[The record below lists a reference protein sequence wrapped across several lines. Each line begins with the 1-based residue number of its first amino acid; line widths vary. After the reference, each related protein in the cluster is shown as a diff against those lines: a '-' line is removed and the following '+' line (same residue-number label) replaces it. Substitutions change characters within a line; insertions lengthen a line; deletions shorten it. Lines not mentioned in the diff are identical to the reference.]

1 MSTTPTGDGYHEFRA
16 GWRPLLA
23 AAVATAFS
31 STALPFNIF
40 GSTIVALQ
48 QEAGW
53 GRGEIALCYF
63 WFTLTSSAAF
73 LYVGGLVDRFGARPL
88 ALAGVPLFAV
98 GLALMSLTG
107 SSLVATYTAWAL
119 LGLAGAAATPITFT
133 RIVTQWFVVKRG
145 LALAVCLG
153 IGGFAAFFQQVLS
166 TYLVEAWGWRTM
178 FVVMAALAVLCSWP
192 VLWAFFRE
200 PSPADG
206 SVVVPSSATG
216 AGRGGAA
223 EGLTLRETLS
233 GYRIYVLAFA
243 VVAVTFGISGV
254 MINFKPLMGDA
265 GIAPATAAWIA
276 GAVGFSVVVGRLL
289 AGFLFDRL
297 WAPAVASVMLMA
309 PAVSC
314 LLLMPEQ
321 LSVGVALS
329 AGLLI
334 GLATGAEGD
343 LMPYLTAR
351 YFGLRHYGKTYGLL
365 LGVFFL
371 ASGIAPFIVG
381 RVFDVSG
388 SYAPALLAASVLFVV
403 GGASLLALG
412 RYPDSRPGAPR
423 AAGEG

>member
-1 MSTTPTGDGYHEFRA
+1 M
-16 GWRPLLA
+16 
-23 AAVATAFS
+23 
-31 STALPFNIF
+31 
-40 GSTIVALQ
+40 
-48 QEAGW
+48 
-53 GRGEIALCYF
+53 
-63 WFTLTSSAAF
+63 
-73 LYVGGLVDRFGARPL
+73 
-88 ALAGVPLFAV
+88 
-98 GLALMSLTG
+98 
-107 SSLVATYTAWAL
+107 

-412 RYPDSRPGAPR
+412 RYPDSWPGAPR

>member
-1 MSTTPTGDGYHEFRA
+1 MSKTPTDDYHEFRA

-23 AAVATAFS
+23 AAVATSFS
-31 STALPFNIF
+31 STVLPFNIF
-40 GSTIVALQ
+40 GSMIVALQ

-98 GLALMSLTG
+98 GLALMFLTG
-107 SSLVATYTAWAL
+107 SSLIATYCAWAL

-133 RIVTQWFVVKRG
+133 RIVTQWFVRKRG

-153 IGGFAAFFQQVLS
+153 VSGFAAFFQQVLS

-178 FVVMAALAVLCSWP
+178 FVVMAALAVLFSWP

-206 SVVVPSSATG
+206 SVVVSSAVG
-216 AGRGGAA
+216 AGRGVAA

-276 GAVGFSVVVGRLL
+276 GAVGFSVVGGRLL
-289 AGFLFDRL
+289 AGFLFDRF
-297 WAPAVASVMLMA
+297 WAPAVASGMLMA

-314 LLLMPEQ
+314 LLLMPDQ

-343 LMPYLTAR
+343 LMPYLTSR

-388 SYAPALLAASVLFVV
+388 SYAPALLAASALFVI

-412 RYPDSRPGAPR
+412 RYPDSWPGAAR

>member
-1 MSTTPTGDGYHEFRA
+1 MGGATVGEGYREFRE
-16 GWRPLLA
+16 GWKPLLA
-23 AAVATAFS
+23 AAVATSFS
-31 STALPFNIF
+31 STTLPFNIF
-40 GSTIVALQ
+40 GATIVALQ
-48 QEAGW
+48 QEHGW

-63 WFTLTSSAAF
+63 WFTLTSSASF
-73 LYVGGLVDRFGARPL
+73 LFVGGLVDRFGARPL
-88 ALAGVPLFAV
+88 ALVGVPLFAI

-107 SSLVATYTAWAL
+107 PSLVGTYAAWAA

-133 RIVTQWFVVKRG
+133 RIVTQWFVAKRG

-153 IGGFAAFFQQVLS
+153 TAGIAAFFQQVLS

-178 FVVMAALAVLCSWP
+178 FVVMGLTAVVLPWP
-192 VLWAFFRE
+192 VLWALFRE
-200 PSPADG
+200 PSDR
-206 SVVVPSSATG
+206 ATAAASG
-216 AGRGGAA
+216 AGPDRHTPSGG
-223 EGLTLRETLS
+223 LSLRETLA
-233 GYRIYVLAFA
+233 GYRFYVLVFA

-254 MINFKPLMGDA
+254 MINFKPLLGDA

-276 GAVGFSVVVGRLL
+276 GAVGFAVVIGRLT
-289 AGFLFDRL
+289 AGFLFDRI
-297 WAPAVASVMLMA
+297 WAPGVASVMLMA

-321 LSVGVALS
+321 LTVGVALS

-343 LMPYLTAR
+343 LMPYLTSR
-351 YFGLRHYGKTYGLL
+351 YFGLLHYGKIYGLL

-388 SYAPALLAASVLFVV
+388 SYAPALLVASVLFVF
-403 GGASLLALG
+403 GGAALLALG
-412 RYPDSRPGAPR
+412 RYPDRWPS
-423 AAGEG
+423 AARDREEG